1 MEGTGRERK
10 SERRRQWWTKRSRS
24 WRNGEREKKGSN
36 SFSFSSL
43 IRLVNR
49 LFWRSRRSHNRATS
63 LFGSAERKRTE
74 HGHHWCSEASLFSSP
89 SPPGCVC
96 LDRPSRLSDMRADIR
111 AKLHLRP
118 SAFALLVSLSPSFSL
133 RMLFDGAC
141 EGKRLQ
147 DGGSGCAVGRVG
159 CLWNKLFETISGRC
173 QSSISPF
180 VTKSFRRIEQELR
193 VDEIVLRFLIRYYSN
208 SCRCWKVSDKK
219 KNKTKRR
226 RLEEAWRQNE

>member
-1 MEGTGRERK
+1 MDKDVRVEENGRERRK
-10 SERRRQWWTKRSRS
+10 QWRTKRSRS

-118 SAFALLVSLSPSFSL
+118 SAFALSVLLSPSFSA
-133 RMLFDGAC
+133 RTFFDGAC
-141 EGKRLQ
+141 EGKCLQ
-147 DGGSGCAVGRVG
+147 DGSSGCADGRVG
-159 CLWNKLFETISGRC
+159 CLWTNYLKWYPDVLHIFICDHHFE
-173 QSSISPF
+173 
-180 VTKSFRRIEQELR
+180 E
-193 VDEIVLRFLIRYYSN
+193 
-208 SCRCWKVSDKK
+208 
-219 KNKTKRR
+219 
-226 RLEEAWRQNE
+226 QNEN

>member
-1 MEGTGRERK
+1 MIVDAYEWRKETLRGQGRKRRRDRARK
-10 SERRRQWWTKRSRS
+10 RERRRQWRTKRSWS

-96 LDRPSRLSDMRADIR
+96 LDRPSRLFDMRADIR

-118 SAFALLVSLSPSFSL
+118 SAFAFYPSRCLSLSL
-133 RMLFDGAC
+133 
-141 EGKRLQ
+141 
-147 DGGSGCAVGRVG
+147 VG
-159 CLWNKLFETISGRC
+159 CSSKARARENVFKMVVVVVPIVVLVVLWTNYLKWYPDVVNLHI
-173 QSSISPF
+173 F
-180 VTKSFRRIEQELR
+180 V
-193 VDEIVLRFLIRYYSN
+193 
-208 SCRCWKVSDKK
+208 CDKITLG
-219 KNKTKRR
+219 N
-226 RLEEAWRQNE
+226 EANINR